1 MAAVIQ
7 EDELNGLTSPFS
19 PFIQLPM
26 KIARLAYF
34 VRQRPATAAPR

>member
-19 PFIQLPM
+19 PFIQVPM
-26 KIARLAYF
+26 KIARAYF